1 MSAGLTYEELVTQ
14 VLYVEEKVLLDGLY
28 PSDDK
33 FREVI
38 TEANLMLQE
47 FQNTEDWLW
56 LRKRW
61 AIGRIP
67 FQQPTE
73 PPFTIPSF
81 KINTEVIY
89 KLSTMYGDA
98 VHLYLCNSNDIYED
112 PDDYFDII
120 IPHNR
125 IDVPIVSPGF
135 NDEPMVPSVGKWNQP
150 NIPTFPLGCFIL
162 DDQLTFNRWP
172 IEALGRAV
180 VIDCQ
185 ERIPPLHVCNDE
197 CVGID
202 PSLNGGAVNWEKGD
216 NFNPCTFL
224 YKNKNTPYKI
234 LTMVPD
240 PNYVVYKT
248 AYYHALGSPVA
259 QGNLSYINDVCAKL
273 LSGIRN
279 NDNETTRP
287 DIVRRYTPR
296 WIEAI

>member
-56 LRKRW
+56 LRKKM
-61 AIGRIP
+61 AVGRIDNKL
-67 FQQPTE
+67 PTE
-73 PPFTIPSF
+73 APF
-81 KINTEVIY
+81 KIPWFEIDTDVVY

-98 VHLYLCNSNDIYED
+98 VHLYLHDSTL
-112 PDDYFDII
+112 PLDDLDKYMDHI

-125 IDVPIVSPGF
+125 IDIPIVSPGF
-135 NDEPMVPSVGKWNQP
+135 NDEPMIPSVGKWSQP

-172 IEALGRAV
+172 IEALDRIV
-180 VIDCQ
+180 VIDYQ
-185 ERIPPLHVCNDE
+185 MRIPPLHVCNDK
-197 CVGID
+197 CVGIK
-202 PSLNGGAVNWEKGD
+202 GGVVNWEKGD

-224 YKNKNTPYKI
+224 YKNENTPIKI
-234 LTMVPD
+234 LTMIPD

>member
-38 TEANLMLQE
+38 TEANLMLKE

-56 LRKRW
+56 LRKTKPLGIIERHEP
-61 AIGRIP
+61 GSP
-67 FQQPTE
+67 FE
-73 PPFTIPSF
+73 IPSF
-81 KINTEVIY
+81 DIDTEDVY

-98 VHLYLCNSNDIYED
+98 VHLYHHKPIPDGDDID
-112 PDDYFDII
+112 LMDYI
-120 IPHNR
+120 IPFRR

-135 NDEPMVPSVGKWNQP
+135 NDAPMVPSVGRWSQP
-150 NIPTFPLGCFIL
+150 NIPTFPLGCSVL
-162 DDQLTFNRWP
+162 DDKLVFNRFP
-172 IEALGRAV
+172 IEGVNKIV
-180 VIDCQ
+180 VIDYQ
-185 ERIPPLHVCNDE
+185 MRIPELHVCNDY
-197 CVGID
+197 CVGVD
-202 PSLNGGAVNWEKGD
+202 PENPVNWERGEG
-216 NFNPCTFL
+216 FNPCNML
-224 YKNKNTPYKI
+224 YHIPEGEDTPVPTKI
-234 LTMVPD
+234 LKMVPD

-259 QGNLSYINDVCAKL
+259 QGNISYINDTCTRL
-273 LSGIRN
+273 LSAMRS
-279 NDNETTRP
+279 NDGETTRP